1 MSHLWGDLS
10 CHFDC
15 YRRGTQITEF
25 FLYFATSVSNTLIF
39 NIGSTTPLTA
49 TLLNK
54 PCQMLLTGLLVFRSI
69 VAQISTGGIFT
80 KYLLTLRNIRYL
92 TGFEP

>member
-49 TLLNK
+49 EELINSLLEQSERLFLY
-54 PCQMLLTGLLVFRSI
+54 PDGPRI
-69 VAQISTGGIFT
+69 GAP
-80 KYLLTLRNIRYL
+80 
-92 TGFEP
+92 E